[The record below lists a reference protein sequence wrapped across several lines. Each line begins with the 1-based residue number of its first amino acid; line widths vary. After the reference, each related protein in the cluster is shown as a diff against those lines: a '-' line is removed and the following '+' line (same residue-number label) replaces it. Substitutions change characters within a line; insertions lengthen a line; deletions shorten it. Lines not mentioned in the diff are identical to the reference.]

1 MKAIQTYFWASAL
14 LIVALIG
21 CEKEKK
27 DRSCEEGV
35 VPCVVDSSKVN
46 IRIRNF
52 TGYPICDLRMDYS
65 RDDSLIWGAIGR
77 GDSTC
82 FVAVDSSIDSPF
94 IQYNVGTEGVIASF
108 GQFGSNYY
116 RDAKTFIT
124 YDLYADQYIDTA
136 QSDLPDYIHYSFLLR
151 PIADVVVYP

>member
-1 MKAIQTYFWASAL
+1 MQTYIWASAL
-14 LIVALIG
+14 LIAALIG
-21 CEKEKK
+21 CTKEKK
-27 DRSCEEGV
+27 DRTCEEGV
-35 VPCVVDSSKVN
+35 VPCAVDSSKVN

-65 RDDSLIWGAIGR
+65 KDDSLIWGAIAS

-94 IQYNVGTEGVIASF
+94 IQYNVGTEEVISSF
-108 GQFGSNYY
+108 GQWGSNYY

-124 YDLYADQYIDTA
+124 YDLYADQYIDTG
-136 QSDLPDYIHYSFLLR
+136 QSDFPNFIHYSLLLR
-151 PIADVVVYP
+151 PNAQVVVYP